1 MQNKFRHFEVA
12 DNERYQQVWDMHA
25 EESAALVEKMLQAD
39 EIIHTQILGWRWEP
53 PTEDVLAKI
62 QKGGDKEDEEGKEE
76 EEGKEAA
83 EPKKGPV
90 SKRKLKVML
99 GMLCEEAGFLVDQS
113 ARDLIKGVPGDRS
126 KVLEADSILK
136 ALSIENEED
145 VERLL
150 GYFFDDTTD
159 EDEDSDAEGDGK
171 DPLSVIRAKV
181 RVRSGDVVK
190 TVRRFVADRAEK
202 QSDDGAMQV
211 QAASMAEKAAAAQRA
226 KKRKEE
232 RQFWQ
237 RVANV
242 VPPKTV
248 RVWNALSKAMEKY
261 EGVVKERSAAINEVR
276 SLEQQN
282 AELKQLMNQ
291 YLSAD
296 VNDELHVPPTQVI
309 RLDN

>member
-1 MQNKFRHFEVA
+1 M
-12 DNERYQQVWDMHA
+12 
-25 EESAALVEKMLQAD
+25 
-39 EIIHTQILGWRWEP
+39 
-53 PTEDVLAKI
+53 
-62 QKGGDKEDEEGKEE
+62 
-76 EEGKEAA
+76 
-83 EPKKGPV
+83 
-90 SKRKLKVML
+90 
-99 GMLCEEAGFLVDQS
+99 
-113 ARDLIKGVPGDRS
+113 
-126 KVLEADSILK
+126 
-136 ALSIENEED
+136 
-145 VERLL
+145 
-150 GYFFDDTTD
+150 
-159 EDEDSDAEGDGK
+159 
-171 DPLSVIRAKV
+171 
-181 RVRSGDVVK
+181 
-190 TVRRFVADRAEK
+190 DRAEK

-261 EGVVKERSAAINEVR
+261 EGVVKERSSAINEVR